1 MVGALKDVLEAQ
13 KGLSL
18 YQYVE
23 TMRTFLNELQSQ
35 TTKKGLLSHRKT
47 APIGLF
53 CMSGPVAHADDDEDE
68 DTEIIDSTCNVKTA
82 PKSLESKPWV
92 VGKKYMNSAQKDVN
106 MTNVEKIRVILECN
120 DNGLLHRDNIVKQ
133 RWANGCVYEGNW
145 GPDQQ
150 TGRGKISWPS
160 GSSYDGEVVKGSLHG
175 VGTYKGAD
183 GTIYKGNWKMNK
195 KHGFGWKKYA
205 NGDVYEGAWKWDVPE
220 GQGRYFWSNGSEYY
234 GGWKNGVMSG
244 RGVLVWSSGDKYDG
258 HWLHGLADGHGVY
271 TWADGSI
278 YFGTW
283 RKGLKH
289 GKGRF
294 FPPGSKYVESD
305 GLSSSYPVCIE
316 EEDDSDVD
324 LENSGRQKVCSP
336 SHVPQELRRSGLGL
350 PPDELTLGMVAT
362 SLDICED
369 SSLVLERLWRLE
381 NSAAFLPSVND
392 VTYSSKCVF
401 EDSDENFSY
410 GDDLSVSEGDYN
422 QPKWLMEEKK
432 RPGET
437 ISKDHRN
444 YELMMS
450 LQLGIRHSVGKV
462 TLVQKKKVVPADFG
476 SKARTKVSF
485 PREGSQVTPPHQAVD
500 FKWKDYRP
508 TVFRHLR
515 ELFNV
520 DAADYMLS
528 ICGNN
533 GLRELSSPGKS
544 GSVFYLTQD
553 ERFMIKTLRKAEVKV
568 LLRMLPRYYNHVQT
582 YKNTLLTRFLGLH
595 RFKNASGQKVRFIIM
610 GNVVCS
616 DSWIHRRFDLKGS
629 SQGRSAEKEE
639 TDESATLKDLD
650 LEFVFQLDQS
660 WRDAVLDQISKDC
673 KFLESEHIM
682 DYSLLLGLHFKE
694 SPSREATDSRS
705 SVFDLPLHDVVLSR
719 FVAESGGFVEVEV
732 IPSQL
737 TCKKSR
743 FEQDNDLLRRQGS
756 LKNTGEEGKIN
767 LLFSK
772 DESRDVQIGYNMPA
786 KAHRRLASGKA
797 DVNSK
802 EAYSVLLYFGVIDIL
817 QEYDMGKKLE
827 HAYKSF
833 QFDSLSIS
841 AVDPVLYSKRFQQFM
856 HEIFL
861 ADT

>member
-18 YQYVE
+18 SQYVE
-23 TMRTFLNELQSQ
+23 TMRAFVNELQSQ
-35 TTKKGLLSHRKT
+35 TKKGPLYHRKT

-68 DTEIIDSTCNVKTA
+68 DTELTKDECIDKAALNSV
-82 PKSLESKPWV
+82 ESKPWLV
-92 VGKKYMNSAQKDVN
+92 AKKETSLVQKDAS
-106 MTNVEKIRVILECN
+106 MTKVKKLRITVDCS
-120 DNGLLHRDNIVKQ
+120 DNGLYPESAIKQ
-133 RWANGCVYEGNW
+133 SWADGCVYKGNW
-145 GPDQQ
+145 GVDQRS
-150 TGRGKISWPS
+150 GRGSISWPS
-160 GSSYDGEVVKGSLHG
+160 GSSYEGEVEKGSLHG

-183 GTIYKGNWKMNK
+183 GTIYKGNWIMNK

-205 NGDVYEGAWKWDVPE
+205 NKDVYEGAWKWDVPE

-234 GGWKNGVMSG
+234 GGWKCGMMSG
-244 RGVLVWSSGDKYDG
+244 RGVLVWASGDKYDG

-271 TWADGSI
+271 TWADGST

-294 FPPGSKYVESD
+294 FPPGSKYVEKDS
-305 GLSSSYPVCIE
+305 LSSSHPVCME
-316 EEDDSDVD
+316 EDDDSDVD
-324 LENSGRQKVCSP
+324 LISSGRQKVCSP
-336 SHVPQELRRSGLGL
+336 SHVPQELRRPGLGL
-350 PPDELTLGMVAT
+350 PPDELTLGMVTT

-369 SSLVLERLWRLE
+369 RSLVLERLWRLE
-381 NSAAFLPSVND
+381 NLAAFLPSVNE

-410 GDDLSVSEGDYN
+410 GEDLSVSEGDYT
-422 QPKWLMEEKK
+422 QPRWLMEEKK

-437 ISKDHRN
+437 IYKGHRN
-444 YELMMS
+444 YDLMMS
-450 LQLGIRHSVGKV
+450 LQLGIRHSVGKD
-462 TLVQKKKVVPADFG
+462 TPMRKKLLGSADFG
-476 SKARTKVSF
+476 SKARAKVSF
-485 PREGSQVTPPHQAVD
+485 SREGSQVTPPHQYAD
-500 FKWKDYRP
+500 FKWKDYCP
-508 TVFRHLR
+508 IAFRHLR
-515 ELFNV
+515 ELFKV

-568 LLRMLPRYYNHVQT
+568 LLRMLPRYYNHVRT
-582 YKNTLLTRFLGLH
+582 YKSTLLTRFLGLH
-595 RFKNASGQKVRFIIM
+595 RFKNAHGQKVRFIIM
-610 GNVVCS
+610 GNVVS
-616 DSWIHRRFDLKGS
+616 TDSWIHRRFDLKGS

-639 TDESATLKDLD
+639 TDESTTLKDLD
-650 LEFVFQLDQS
+650 LEFVFKLDQS
-660 WRDAVLDQISKDC
+660 WRDAVLKQISKDC

-682 DYSLLLGLHFKE
+682 DYSLLLGLHFKDP
-694 SPSREATDSRS
+694 PSRDPIDSNS

-732 IPSQL
+732 IPNHP
-737 TCKKSR
+737 TVKKSQ
-743 FEQDNDLLRRQGS
+743 FQQDKDLLRRQGS
-756 LKNTGEEGKIN
+756 LKSAVEEDAKIDV
-767 LLFSK
+767 LFSE
-772 DESRDVQIGYNMPA
+772 DERHDVHIGYNMPA
-786 KAHRRLASGKA
+786 RAHRRLANGKA

-802 EAYSVLLYFGVIDIL
+802 EAHNVLLYFGVIDIL
-817 QEYDMGKKLE
+817 QDYDMGKKLE

-861 ADT
+861 ADS